1 MWLIGTGGAGVGSLY
16 YGRLVDIYG
25 ARVMMPTAL
34 LILSL
39 SITAMANTGARETLP
54 TWVLPF
60 AFFGIRSA
68 TLGAI
73 FPWVSTVI
81 GQWFNRRRG
90 TAVGMKGFGTEFGV
104 NLCMAPPVQQ
114 LIDNYGWRFAN
125 TALALFACAVALPI
139 AVFMRHTP
147 EQVGLRPDGDVRTPR
162 AREQSEEKTLL
173 RKETVSAESASDE
186 EDDRLRAAG
195 LHEAD
200 KEDYDDDDEEEEE
213 DADATF
219 SFTRQEALRTIPVCV
234 VSRSSR
240 ISQTKQVPIWLE
252 STLL

>member
-39 SITAMANTGARETLP
+39 SITAMANTGAREALP
-54 TWVLPF
+54 TWGLPF

-104 NLCMAPPVQQ
+104 NLCMAPPVQW
-114 LIDNYGWRFAN
+114 LIDSYGWRLAN
-125 TALALFACAVALPI
+125 TTLALFACTVALPL

-147 EQVGLRPDGDVRTPR
+147 EQVGLRPDGDLRTPR
-162 AREQSEEKTLL
+162 ARDHSEEKTLL
-173 RKETVSAESASDE
+173 RKEAVRTENLSNA
-186 EDDRLRAAG
+186 EDDRAG
-195 LHEAD
+195 DARLHEAN
-200 KEDYDDDDEEEEE
+200 EETYDDEEEQNSDE
-213 DADATF
+213 TF

-234 VSRSSR
+234 VSRSYWIRPTEQPQS
-240 ISQTKQVPIWLE
+240 S
-252 STLL
+252 

>member
-25 ARVMMPTAL
+25 ARVMMPVAL

-39 SITAMANTGARETLP
+39 SITAMANTGARDNLP
-54 TWVLPF
+54 TWTLPF

-104 NLCMAPPVQQ
+104 NLCMAPPVQL
-114 LIDNYGWRFAN
+114 LIDNYGWRLAN
-125 TALALFACAVALPI
+125 TVLALFACAVAFPVAI
-139 AVFMRHTP
+139 FMRHTP

-162 AREQSEEKTLL
+162 TSDHSEEKTLL
-173 RKETVSAESASDE
+173 QKEVDSGE
-186 EDDRLRAAG
+186 EDDGEAG
-195 LHEAD
+195 SHGAD
-200 KEDYDDDDEEEEE
+200 ANDYDGDREE
-213 DADATF
+213 DLDGTF

-234 VSRSSR
+234 VSGSSHYYAPGRSGLNLSGNH
-240 ISQTKQVPIWLE
+240 SVVTG
-252 STLL
+252 S